1 MRLFLCGS
9 PISTLFRYYLFGTN
23 SLNVWTKEF
32 EQMNWLPVSERFNQ
46 CICSNAFKCFNEKFL
61 LYLYDLYKPSWQ
73 NQINTRS
80 SILKLKHPSRSKGS
94 DQNTLSYLT
103 PTISNN
109 LSTCLKLS
117 NSLSSFKHGVKEHS
131 FKKLK
136 NKEQDIFA
144 Y

>member
-9 PISTLFRYYLFGTN
+9 PISTLFRYYLFSTN

-32 EQMNWLPVSERFNQ
+32 EQINWLPFSERFNQ
-46 CICSNAFKCFNEKFL
+46 CICSNAFKCFNEKFPL
-61 LYLYDLYKPSWQ
+61 HLYDLYKPSWQ
-73 NQINTRS
+73 NQINIGS
-80 SILKLKHPSRSKGS
+80 SVLRLKHPSRSKGS
-94 DQNTLSYLT
+94 DQNALSYLT
-103 PTISNN
+103 TTISNN

-117 NSLSSFKHGVKEHS
+117 DSLSSFKHGVKEYS